1 MSSAR
6 EASVLSRRGSGEAE
20 SSVSAPAPNLGG
32 SQEPRPSDELLRL
45 ALDGAEMGAWDYDI
59 AADRVFW
66 DARTRELFG
75 VGPDEDIDY
84 GKVVRGIVHPDDRDR
99 VHAAAQSAFDPAG
112 DGVYDVEHRV
122 VHPDGSVRWLA
133 VRGRAFF
140 SDSPDGSEP
149 RRAVRLLG
157 VAQDVTTAKQAEQ
170 SLRES
175 EARFRRLAESNI
187 IGMVIWNADGEF
199 VEANDAFL
207 DMLGFTREELR
218 AGFVRWDRLT
228 PPEQLATSY
237 QNIELLRQTGVCP
250 TVEKEYFRK
259 DGSRVPVLVNAATF
273 AERGGDVGIALVL
286 DLTDNARLTRE
297 LREAD
302 RRKDQF
308 LATLAHEL
316 RNPLNPVRTALQL
329 FRLTYGDRA
338 AFERTLQMMERQ
350 VGQMVRLI
358 DDLMD
363 ISRITRDKVAVRKAP
378 TELAAVLQSALE
390 MSRPLVEARRHEL
403 TVVLPSEPIVLEADA
418 ARLSQVFSNLLN
430 NAAKYTEPGGRIWL
444 TAARDG
450 AEAVV
455 RVRDNGIGIPPD
467 RLAQIFEPF
476 IQVDS
481 SLERSQG
488 GLGIGLTLVQRLLEL
503 HGGTVMAHSEGLGR
517 GSELVVRLPAPDRP
531 QG

>member
-6 EASVLSRRGSGEAE
+6 ETSVLSRRGGGEGESRVSG
-20 SSVSAPAPNLGG
+20 PASDPDAG
-32 SQEPRPSDELLRL
+32 QELRPSDELLRL
-45 ALDGAEMGAWDYDI
+45 VLEGAQMGAWDYDI

-75 VGPDEDIDY
+75 VDPNAEINY
-84 GKVVRGIVHPDDRDR
+84 ENVVRGVVHPEDRDR
-99 VHAAAQSAFDPAG
+99 VHAAAQAAFDPAG

-122 VHPDGSVRWLA
+122 VHPDGAVRWLA

-140 SDSPDGSEP
+140 SDGADGS
-149 RRAVRLLG
+149 RQAVRLLG
-157 VAQDVTTAKQAEQ
+157 VAEDVTVAKQAEQ
-170 SLRES
+170 ALRES

-187 IGMVIWNADGEF
+187 IGMVIWNAGGEF

-207 DMLGFTREELR
+207 DMLGFTREELH
-218 AGFVRWDRLT
+218 AGLVRWDRLT

-273 AERGGDVGIALVL
+273 AERGGEVGIALVL

-363 ISRITRDKVAVRKAP
+363 VSRITRDKVAVRKAP
-378 TELAAVLQSALE
+378 TELAAVLRDALE

-403 TVVLPSEPIVLEADA
+403 TVALPPEPIVLQADP

-444 TAARDG
+444 TAETDG
-450 AEAVV
+450 TEVVV

-467 RLAQIFEPF
+467 RLAHIFEPF

-503 HGGTVMAHSEGLGR
+503 HGGTVRAHSDGLGR
-517 GSELVVRLPAPDRP
+517 GSELVVRLPMPDRP